1 MRRYFADG
9 RATLG
14 VAALGAVF
22 ARLQGG
28 TEGLRLA
35 MLLGG
40 LAQVVAAGLCWRAL
54 SVERR

>member
-1 MRRYFADG
+1 LLNVARMVG
-9 RATLG
+9 ATLG

-35 MLLGG
+35 MFLGG
-40 LAQVVAAGLCWRAL
+40 LAQIAAAGLCWRAL
-54 SVERR
+54 SPRRA

>member
-1 MRRYFADG
+1 MVG
-9 RATLG
+9 ATLG

-22 ARLQGG
+22 ALLEDG

-40 LAQVVAAGLCWRAL
+40 SAQILAAGLCWRAL
-54 SVERR
+54 SGERA